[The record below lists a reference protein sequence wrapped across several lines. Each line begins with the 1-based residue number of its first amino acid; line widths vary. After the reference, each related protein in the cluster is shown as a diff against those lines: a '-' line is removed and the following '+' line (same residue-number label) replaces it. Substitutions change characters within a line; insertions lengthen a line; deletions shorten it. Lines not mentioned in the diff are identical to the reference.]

1 MVPMI
6 ELIQQI
12 IMADPFLSGIKGIE
26 ISDLGEGMIELDV
39 PLQENILRTGGI
51 MHGGAIMTLLD
62 SAGGLSIL
70 TLGNL
75 VNQVTINL
83 NTNFVRPV
91 SAGPVKVRS
100 QVVKSGKNISFC
112 NIELR
117 NGNGEICATASGS
130 WFVFR

>member
-1 MVPMI
+1 MI

-12 IMADPFLSGIKGIE
+12 IMSDPFLSNIKGIE
-26 ISDLGEGMIELDV
+26 ISDSGEGMIEIIV
-39 PLQENILRTGGI
+39 PLHENIQRTGGI

-62 SAGGLSIL
+62 TAGGLSII

-83 NTNFVRPV
+83 NTNFIRPV
-91 SAGPVKVRS
+91 SSGPVRVKS
-100 QVVKSGKNISFC
+100 EVVKSGKNISFC
-112 NIELR
+112 NLELR
-117 NGNGEICATASGS
+117 DGKGNVCATASGS

>member
-1 MVPMI
+1 MK

-12 IMADPFLSGIKGIE
+12 IRADPFLSGIKGIE
-26 ISDLGEGMIELDV
+26 ISDSGEGMIELDV
-39 PLQENILRTGGI
+39 PFQENILRTGGI

-117 NGNGEICATASGS
+117 DGNGEICATASGS